1 MFRITS
7 IIIFFFVAVSVNAA
21 DYSKCAEFFNNYDS
35 KEGNPKGYRTKNSS
49 QFVPKRL
56 RYIPFHLKVDGS
68 IALHKG
74 ATMEEE
80 ITRAGR
86 VGRQIITHQSP
97 TIESLETLDP
107 DKLGPETRPV
117 KVVIERN
124 SEGDITAITENID
137 LITEEEEDGEIERI
151 RNWAGGDAELA
162 FAYKGT
168 RTKFTVRA
176 GECVPL
182 ESEELIV
189 HYKDGRKQESKIH
202 VFDTEL
208 CHRIDEFMDENP
220 EARAAYDRN
229 LNNKMET
236 LFAEYAPELIVPED
250 KEKEF
255 LSNSKIDELLDES
268 AKTSMIHSLKMQI
281 LLGYMAG
288 TQIKI
293 LSQKKYG
300 ISPIIF
306 AHMVHAEC
314 QHQELSPFFWNDGF
328 WPENNE
334 SSAN

>member
-7 IIIFFFVAVSVNAA
+7 IIIFFFVAVSANAA
-21 DYSKCAEFFNNYDS
+21 DYSKCAEFFNNNDS
-35 KEGNPKGYRTKNSS
+35 EEGNPKGYRTKNSGP
-49 QFVPKRL
+49 FVPKRL
-56 RYIPFHLKVDGS
+56 RYIPFHLMADGS

-80 ITRAGR
+80 ITRADR

-151 RNWAGGDAELA
+151 KNWAGGEAELA

-168 RTKFTVRA
+168 RTTFSVRV

-189 HYKDGRKQESKIH
+189 HYKDGRKQESKIR

-208 CHRIDEFMDENP
+208 CHRIYDFIAEGP
-220 EARAAYDRN
+220 EARATYGRD
-229 LNNKMET
+229 LNDKMAS
-236 LFAEYAPELIVPED
+236 LFAEHALELIAPED

-255 LSNSKIDELLDES
+255 LSNSKKDELINEFGNS
-268 AKTSMIHSLKMQI
+268 PMRSLQIQI
-281 LLGYMAG
+281 LAGYIAG
-288 TQIKI
+288 TQLRPLK
-293 LSQKKYG
+293 QKKFG
-300 ISPIIF
+300 LSPIIS
-306 AHMVHAEC
+306 AHMVLAEC
-314 QHQELSPFFWNDGF
+314 RYQGVSYFIDHPSF
-328 WPENNE
+328 WPDKEE
-334 SSAN
+334 SPTD